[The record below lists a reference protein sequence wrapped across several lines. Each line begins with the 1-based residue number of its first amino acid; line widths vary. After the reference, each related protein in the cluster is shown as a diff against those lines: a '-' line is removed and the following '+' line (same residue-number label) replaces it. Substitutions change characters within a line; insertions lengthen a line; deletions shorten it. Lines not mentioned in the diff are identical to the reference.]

1 MKITV
6 ITLFPEMIKAFCS
19 ESIVKRAQDKGLVE
33 IEIVNLRDFAVD
45 SYGSVDDRPYG
56 GGAGMVLR
64 ADVVGKAIAKVKNQK
79 SKIKSL
85 NSEKNNNNESMEQ
98 CSNEKIVI
106 TSARGKVYSQRM
118 AQEYAKL
125 EHLIILAGHYEGF
138 DERVHEMGDEE
149 VSIGDYVLTG
159 GEIPAA
165 VILDSVVRLLPG
177 VLKKEEATVNESF
190 FKISINQL
198 IKMLGEDDVLM
209 NLKSRGQTEVMLL
222 EYPQYTRPET
232 FEDKKVPTVLLSGN
246 HAEIEK
252 WKLQKAY
259 EYTKKNRPDLLE
271 KVM

>member
-6 ITLFPEMIKAFCS
+6 ITLFPEMIQAFCS
-19 ESIVKRAQDKGLVE
+19 QSMVKRAQDKGLVE
-33 IEIVNLRDFAVD
+33 MEIVNLRDFAVD

-64 ADVVGKAIAKVKNQK
+64 ADVVTRAL
-79 SKIKSL
+79 SKIL
-85 NSEKNNNNESMEQ
+85 NFKFSILKKNKNKEAMKQWNNEKVVM
-98 CSNEKIVI
+98 
-106 TSARGKVYSQRM
+106 TSARGKVYSQNM

-125 EHLIILAGHYEGF
+125 EHLVILAGHYEGF
-138 DERVHEMGDEE
+138 DERVHEMADEE

-159 GEIPAA
+159 GELPAA

-209 NLKSRGQTEVMLL
+209 SLKNRGQTEVMLL

-232 FEDKKVPTVLLSGN
+232 FEDKKVPAVLLSGN

-271 KVM
+271 KVMKES